1 MVANPAQTRPA
12 LPPPGV
18 HAAPA
23 AHDNAV
29 LWRVARRDVEQGNG
43 DHRGFAAVSGLDRR
57 HCLCAGSGRLRAALP
72 GYLQGSHPVALL
84 GAAGVPHALGFNLLA
99 FVLVGGLG
107 MATGIS
113 LLARMPPKAGWS
125 LRVGGQLIVLA
136 GLAFIGMGLL
146 PLDPTDLDGRASQSH
161 ATAWL
166 LWAVAFVPGM
176 LLIAAQLLNQPGM
189 RALAWLSLAA
199 GLLVAVLS
207 FGPPGLLRQ
216 AVAQRVA
223 FLAWVGWLAVAGWS
237 WPALL
242 RPGSR
247 PV

>member
-1 MVANPAQTRPA
+1 MAIIEGLQRYLGLIAATAFVLAVA
-12 LPPPGV
+12 
-18 HAAPA
+18 
-23 AHDNAV
+23 
-29 LWRVARRDVEQGNG
+29 
-43 DHRGFAAVSGLDRR
+43 GFG
-57 HCLCAGSGRLRAALP
+57 AALP

-189 RALAWLSLAA
+189 RALAWLTLAA

-237 WPALL
+237 WPALV